1 MFKNMK
7 KVKEK
12 NGVIANFT
20 VHRRDRNY
28 YSHLMMRKANQSKV
42 TSKSM
47 VGLGFDP
54 RQLMLKVG

>member
-1 MFKNMK
+1 MFENMK

-42 TSKSM
+42 TEQIN
-47 VGLGFDP
+47 G
-54 RQLMLKVG
+54 RARI